1 LLKKRKKRLR
11 VWLKW
16 QGIDIACVRPCVQ
29 PPVRQKKKEKKQ
41 NQGFLEIQQLH
52 PELEQEKNEI
62 SLEHL
67 AVQQSKREIKE

>member
-41 NQGFLEIQQLH
+41 NKTKPGLLG
-52 PELEQEKNEI
+52 NTTTT
-62 SLEHL
+62 SRTG
-67 AVQQSKREIKE
+67 AGKE

>member
-1 LLKKRKKRLR
+1 VFNPQYDKKRKK
-11 VWLKW
+11 KN
-16 QGIDIACVRPCVQ
+16 
-29 PPVRQKKKEKKQ
+29 KTKQ

-67 AVQQSKREIKE
+67 AVQQSKKEIKE